1 MIEQI
6 APPAAWQFTLDHP
19 DHILLDVRD
28 PIEFT
33 MIGHPPG
40 ACNIPWK
47 FAPSWQINPD
57 FVARVRQLVPDSATP
72 ILLLCRSG
80 QRSQDAAEQLAAAG
94 YSKLYNI
101 REGFEGPLDAER
113 HRSSKGGWRYH
124 GLPWEQS

>member
-6 APPAAWQFTLDHP
+6 DPAAAWQFMLEHP
-19 DHILLDVRD
+19 EHVLIDVRD

-40 ACNIPWK
+40 AHNVPLK
-47 FAPSWQINPD
+47 FAPGWLINPD
-57 FVARVRQLVPDSATP
+57 FLEGVRQIVPDLATP
-72 ILLLCRSG
+72 VLLLCRSG
-80 QRSQDAAEQLAAAG
+80 QRSQEAAEQLSAAG

-101 REGFEGPLDAER
+101 REGFEGPLDDSR
-113 HRSSKGGWRYH
+113 HRSSRGGWRYR